1 MATNREVLEMLL
13 PKGGWASYGEKF
25 EDIVF
30 LEAKPI
36 SKKDWEAGFAAFDSW
51 KVIQDAESKAKKDSI
66 LERLG
71 ITAEEAALLL
81 A

>member
-1 MATNREVLEMLL
+1 MATNIQVLEMLL
-13 PKGGWASYGEKF
+13 PEGGWATYGEKF

-30 LEAKPI
+30 LEAEPI
-36 SKKDWEAGFAAFDSW
+36 SKKEWEAGFAAFDSW
-51 KVIQDAESKAKKDSI
+51 KAKKDADAKAKKDAI

>member
-13 PKGGWASYGEKF
+13 PEGGWASYGETF

-30 LEAKPI
+30 LEATPV
-36 SKKDWEAGFAAFDSW
+36 SKKEWEAGFAAFDSW
-51 KVIQDAESKAKKDSI
+51 KAKQDADAKAKKDAI

-71 ITAEEAALLL
+71 ITEDEAKLLL